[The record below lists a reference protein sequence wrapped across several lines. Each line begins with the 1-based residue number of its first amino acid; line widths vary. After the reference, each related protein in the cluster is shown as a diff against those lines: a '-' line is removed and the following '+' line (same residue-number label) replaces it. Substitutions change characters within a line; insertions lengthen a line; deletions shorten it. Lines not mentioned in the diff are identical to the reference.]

1 MKEKNKG
8 AHHLSERV
16 EEALNYIEDDNKI
29 MVDLAAKMLSADDSS
44 LYAFDL
50 FLCSVIKRSLS
61 LSTGF
66 ITMIRD
72 QNFICAAP
80 LIRLQL
86 DSALRVFA
94 GFIVD
99 NPRKFA
105 EDVIKG
111 EEIRNMKDRNG
122 KQMTDWYLRNQLT
135 SDSLRNLRANPDD
148 FNNKK
153 YAWVEAV
160 YKNTSGYIHLSDKH
174 FFNTIHPSD
183 HSDGYIQIS
192 PKDVNISDEFYLD
205 AISAFRASTEIIADF
220 VHGWTFTKENP
231 KKVAEMKAARNQ

>member
-1 MKEKNKG
+1 MSNENKG
-8 AHHLSERV
+8 AYQLSEIV

-29 MVDLAAKMLSADDSS
+29 MGNLAVKMLEANNSS
-44 LYAFDL
+44 LYAVDL

-94 GFIVD
+94 GTIVD
-99 NPRKFA
+99 SSRKFA

-122 KQMTDWYLRNQLT
+122 KKMTDRYLRNL
-135 SDSLRNLRANPDD
+135 LANSDD
-148 FNNKK
+148 FNKK
-153 YAWVEAV
+153 EYAWVEAV

-183 HSDGYIQIS
+183 QLDDSDGYIEIS
-192 PKDVNISDEFYLD
+192 PKDVNISDELYLD
-205 AISAFRASTEIIADF
+205 AISAFRASTQIIARF
-220 VHGWTFTKENP
+220 VDRWIFAKE
-231 KKVAEMKAARNQ
+231 KGIM